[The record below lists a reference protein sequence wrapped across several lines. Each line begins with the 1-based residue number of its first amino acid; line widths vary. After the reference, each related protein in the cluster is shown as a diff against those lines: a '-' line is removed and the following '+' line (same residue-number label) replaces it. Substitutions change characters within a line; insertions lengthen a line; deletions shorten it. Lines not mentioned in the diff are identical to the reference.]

1 MSPQSRNSRVVRTFV
16 DAFNAADLE
25 TMASCL
31 AEILVAEVT
40 QRDGSTKQVEGREA
54 CMSLIALLDIAT
66 VKPRLTI
73 TQIAD
78 VNENQVLVMIEVKA
92 ARKGRQL
99 HNFAAYL
106 MTIRGQQIERIWMVE
121 ALPEE
126 SDTFWSA

>member
-1 MSPQSRNSRVVRTFV
+1 MPIKTSNTRIVRTFV

-25 TMASCL
+25 AMASCL
-31 AEILVAEVT
+31 GERLVAEVT
-40 QRDGSTKQVEGREA
+40 QKDGGTRQVEGRDA
-54 CMSLIALLDIAT
+54 YMGLIAKLDIGT
-66 VKPRLTI
+66 VQPKLTI

-78 VNENQVLVMIEVKA
+78 VTDDQVLVMIEVKA
-92 ARKGRQL
+92 VRKGRQL

-106 MTIRGQQIERIWMVE
+106 MTIQDLKIERIWMVE